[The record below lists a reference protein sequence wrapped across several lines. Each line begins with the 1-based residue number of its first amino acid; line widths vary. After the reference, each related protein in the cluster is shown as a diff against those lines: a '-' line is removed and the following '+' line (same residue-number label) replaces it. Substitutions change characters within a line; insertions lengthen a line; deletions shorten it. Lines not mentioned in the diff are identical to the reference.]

1 MPKLKEELKNYIN
14 HIHPIEEN
22 IMYDFLDC
30 WEYKPAK
37 KREILTDIGSRE
49 RYLHF
54 ITKGVQKA
62 YYLSKGNQYNIAFSY
77 PYAFTCVPESFL
89 TQQPSL
95 YCWQCITDSEFLRI
109 SYKQFFSFVEHYP
122 EFETLLRKKL
132 IGTLNGLNNRYYRLL
147 TLTMEERFRDLMN
160 NSPQLIN
167 LIPQKE
173 IANYLKIDPT
183 NFSKLI
189 NSIKL

>member
-1 MPKLKEELKNYIN
+1 MN
-14 HIHPIEEN
+14 
-22 IMYDFLDC
+22 DFLGC
-30 WEYKPAK
+30 WEVKTAK
-37 KREILTDIGSRE
+37 KKEIITEIGTTE
-49 RYLHF
+49 KQLHF
-54 ITKGVQKA
+54 ITEGVQKA
-62 YYLSKGNQYNIAFSY
+62 YYIHDGSEYNIAFSY

-95 YCWQCITDSEFLRI
+95 YCWQCVTESTFLKI
-109 SYKQFFSFVEHYP
+109 SYTRFFSFVEKYP

-132 IGTLNGLNNRYYRLL
+132 IGTLLGLGNRYHRLL
-147 TLTMEERFRDLMN
+147 TYTMEERFRDLMT

-167 LIPQKE
+167 TVPQKDL
-173 IANYLKIDPT
+173 ANYLKIDPT